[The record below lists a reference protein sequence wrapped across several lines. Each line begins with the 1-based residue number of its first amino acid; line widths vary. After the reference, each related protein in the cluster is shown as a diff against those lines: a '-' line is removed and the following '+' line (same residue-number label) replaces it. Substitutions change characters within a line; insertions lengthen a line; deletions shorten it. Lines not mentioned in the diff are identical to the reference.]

1 MKGLAR
7 DGRSRRLFALAIEAM
22 AETRRKRGSGAPE
35 SAARRATPY
44 RSATRSPPKLSHRP
58 ARDERIATACSTI
71 LRQERYQ
78 ADQKDRASVDR
89 SHEAAVVLEP
99 ANRISAETPTS
110 APPMK
115 QNICRQIAEGIAS
128 WVTPW
133 TSA

>member
-7 DGRSRRLFALAIEAM
+7 DGRSRRLFALAIEA
-22 AETRRKRGSGAPE
+22 EWRKRAASVVPAQPKARPE
-35 SAARRATPY
+35 GRRPIGVPLQTF
-44 RSATRSPPKLSHRP
+44 PPPRKL
-58 ARDERIATACSTI
+58 DERIAAACSTI

-78 ADQKDRASVDR
+78 ADQKDLASVDR

-110 APPMK
+110 APPMM
-115 QNICRQIAEGIAS
+115 QNICRQIADGIAS

>member
-1 MKGLAR
+1 MAAAAAFLRWRLKPNGGNAPQAWFR
-7 DGRSRRLFALAIEAM
+7 RSR
-22 AETRRKRGSGAPE
+22 K
-35 SAARRATPY
+35 
-44 RSATRSPPKLSHRP
+44 RSPKGNALSECHSLPAQTFPPPRKL
-58 ARDERIATACSTI
+58 DERIATACSTI
-71 LRQERYQ
+71 LRQEHYQ